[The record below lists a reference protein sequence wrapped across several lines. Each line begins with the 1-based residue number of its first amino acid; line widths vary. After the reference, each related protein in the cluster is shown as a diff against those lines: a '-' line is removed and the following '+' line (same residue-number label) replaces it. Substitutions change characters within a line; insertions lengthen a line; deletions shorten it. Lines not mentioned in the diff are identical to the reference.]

1 MRTIQN
7 PFSIYDFLGYLVP
20 GIILAIGVIVTSSF
34 DQISPDLQTFLKK
47 AFSGISI
54 ELYLPALIICYLA
67 GHLVSYL
74 SSITVER
81 YSVWTIGYPSAYMLK
96 RKPESY
102 FHSEDKGIIRIIT
115 IAKRLFIAIFLLP
128 IVTLDL
134 LLGILLR
141 FRKQQAKVLDD
152 HLIATVEAS
161 IKPIIDVVIDKAN
174 TNQQHDFFRI
184 VYHYVLEKC
193 SNHVPKMQNYV
204 ALYGFLRTTCLI
216 FVVFSWILLYNAI
229 RSGTFVRFTFPIVLV
244 SLTSYILYL
253 DFNKFYRK
261 FSLEVFM
268 AASAIVLRNSV

>member
-1 MRTIQN
+1 MRSVQN

-20 GIILAIGVIVTSSF
+20 GIILAIGIVIAAS
-34 DQISPDLQTFLKK
+34 LQQLSIDPRGFLTKV
-47 AFSGISI
+47 FSGISV

-74 SSITVER
+74 SSVTVER
-81 YSVWTIGYPSAYMLK
+81 YSVWTVGYPSAYMLK
-96 RKPESY
+96 RKVQGY
-102 FHSEDKGIIRIIT
+102 LYSEDKGIVRVIT
-115 IAKRLFIAIFLLP
+115 IAKRLVIALALLP
-128 IVTLDL
+128 VVVLDL
-134 LLGILLR
+134 LLGVLLR

-152 HLIATVEAS
+152 HLIQTVEAS
-161 IKPIIDVVIDKAN
+161 IKPIIQVVISQAK
-174 TNQQHDFFRI
+174 TNEQHDFFRI

-216 FVVFSWILLYNAI
+216 FIVLIWLLIINAI
-229 RSGTFVRFTFPIVLV
+229 VIRDFGPSWMPILIS
-244 SLTSYILYL
+244 SLASYILYL

-268 AASAIVLRNSV
+268 AASAIVLRSSV